1 MNDQKKMLVLEIIN
15 IFIICYLGSLYDLLL
30 PLFVVIRSNKLCVFY
45 TFVHT
50 LLTKEKLNNCFED
63 GG

>member
-1 MNDQKKMLVLEIIN
+1 MIRKEMIVLGIMN

-30 PLFVVIRSNKLCVFY
+30 PLFMVIWRNKLYLFY

-50 LLTKEKLNNCFED
+50 LLTKGKLNKCFED
-63 GG
+63 GD